1 MVTTKDTRIEVN
13 AYKTKYTGPVPS
25 TGYKTKYQYKG
36 SSSSENVLGSTHFE
50 TILHTKTISL
60 HVILRP
66 AFKYMES
73 CCVSV
78 NLEGKKFHQQQSKI
92 LLNPQKDL

>member
-13 AYKTKYTGPVPS
+13 PYKTKYIGHVPS
-25 TGYKTKYQYKG
+25 TGYRTKYQYKG

-50 TILHTKTISL
+50 TVLHTKTISL

-66 AFKYMES
+66 GFKYMEL

-78 NLEGKKFHQQQSKI
+78 NLGGKTFHQQQSKI